1 MEQSRSLSPT
11 QARLKERQRLL
22 SSAQRRLPLHLPLP
36 PLQQIVPL
44 RTSTGSRSSNGWRML
59 SKVLPPPSPIEK
71 TDSTCHPEI
80 PSFVDSSLAVFANQG
95 IHSVADL
102 CRGEDLGVKG
112 LKQIGLA
119 TPAAWALHSAMK
131 VASLSLQTA
140 SALPNHSQRS
150 VAIAETS
157 QRKVWGYALQDDTSS
172 SESEEGESEHRA
184 VSEDQQKAKISD
196 SAEKAP
202 AQSCSSWRNFVTI
215 GSSSSS
221 DEEEEAGRER
231 DARAERTVS

>member
-1 MEQSRSLSPT
+1 
-11 QARLKERQRLL
+11 
-22 SSAQRRLPLHLPLP
+22 
-36 PLQQIVPL
+36 
-44 RTSTGSRSSNGWRML
+44 
-59 SKVLPPPSPIEK
+59 
-71 TDSTCHPEI
+71 
-80 PSFVDSSLAVFANQG
+80 
-95 IHSVADL
+95 VADL

-140 SALPNHSQRS
+140 SALSEPLPAISDSEATSS